1 MNKMFRP
8 DTPLAETLVPK
19 PLKDFSPYERKIMAS
34 MKKDPRFMK
43 KNIRA
48 VTKEEAEFF
57 KTNK

>member
-8 DTPLAETLVPK
+8 DTPLAETLIPK

-43 KNIRA
+43 ENIKRF
-48 VTKEEAEFF
+48 TKEESDFYQN
-57 KTNK
+57 NK